1 MLDQFQKLFK
11 VLDAHR
17 LSKRSMQE
25 LMGEAKLDENVEKY
39 AVYRISLK

>member
-1 MLDQFQKLFK
+1 
-11 VLDAHR
+11 LDAHR

-25 LMGEAKLDENVEKY
+25 LMGDEHLDENVEKY